1 MVEPTCEQ
9 FERWRQ
15 NSMKVDSVRLDNA
28 GANNS
33 LQKPW
38 DSVDWKFGI
47 AFEYRVGV
55 RHNRTVWLRWD

>member
-1 MVEPTCEQ
+1 
-9 FERWRQ
+9 
-15 NSMKVDSVRLDNA
+15 MKVDSVRLDNA